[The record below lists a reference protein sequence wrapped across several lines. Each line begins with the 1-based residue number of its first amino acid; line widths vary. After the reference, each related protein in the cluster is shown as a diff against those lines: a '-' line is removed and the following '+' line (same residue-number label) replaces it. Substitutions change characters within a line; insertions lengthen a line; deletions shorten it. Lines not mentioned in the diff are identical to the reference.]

1 MNARSLSLKY
11 QTNKN
16 DLKILTY
23 GDVRMTTKKE
33 AEENPFEEMA
43 PLTYTDQKQTQHPKT
58 RIRCRQ
64 KHITP
69 GNKWGRSK
77 YTKERARITEDKQ

>member
-43 PLTYTDQKQTQHPKT
+43 PLTYTDQ
-58 RIRCRQ
+58 IYSML
-64 KHITP
+64 
-69 GNKWGRSK
+69 GL
-77 YTKERARITEDKQ
+77 